1 MDHDQPLGDVTLCKS
16 SEFLF
21 FFDDDSTP
29 RTPVTE
35 NAGSPGDDN
44 DNLFEQTEEV
54 LSVGVPSDLRLGT
67 GCQEEALPVFR
78 AVFERDDFDETTKFL
93 DSAID
98 DDSDEPFLPDDLD
111 SADKERS
118 ALPPLSPRDFLV
130 ASPSNEDAGMAD
142 CTSTS
147 AEMSDDEIRTHA
159 VEVQGS
165 SVGLGGVEPVQ
176 EEQVMPCETETA
188 APGSSQ
194 PPRAGRAPRGGRSKR
209 LNTERVVEALRK
221 AFEHCARTT
230 SSIVSPTGEERKL
243 LRLETVSAE
252 EMNAD
257 YNLTPTHV
265 KPLKNERS
273 GQKYLKKVRFEAADY
288 AAICKEFNARVKQGR
303 AKEEGL
309 TSTINSTAAR
319 ALNYHFG
326 ISAGEGRS
334 KWGGGVWSFNYNK
347 ALKSFEEASKSNRRA
362 AKAPA
367 SSRSRV

>member
-1 MDHDQPLGDVTLCKS
+1 MPRHLVGEPRENLVGKNLYLCLRASPEMDHDQPLGDVTLCKS

-147 AEMSDDEIRTHA
+147 AEMSDDEIGTQA

-273 GQKYLKKVRFEAADY
+273 GHKYLKKVRFEAAVRGDLQGVQR
-288 AAICKEFNARVKQGR
+288 AR
-303 AKEEGL
+303 E
-309 TSTINSTAAR
+309 
-319 ALNYHFG
+319 
-326 ISAGEGRS
+326 AGAHE
-334 KWGGGVWSFNYNK
+334 GGGAHVDDQQH
-347 ALKSFEEASKSNRRA
+347 RR
-362 AKAPA
+362 P
-367 SSRSRV
+367 RSQLPLRYFCWRGPQQVGRRGLELQL